1 MVKVQIRVGDVFIVP
16 TGDGR
21 AAVGQVLGIY
31 GMSDYYF
38 AIFDAVFP
46 LENAAESAIGA
57 LRLPLLFLGLSLDA
71 KIYFGDWPVV
81 AHAEVDPSILLP
93 AYKVSM
99 GTIDNIH
106 VIDYT
111 GTWSRP
117 ATEAEVDFLEFR
129 STVSPVRFE
138 RALRASLCLEPWLEL
153 FDKLK
158 PNELATTAALF
169 D

>member
-1 MVKVQIRVGDVFIVP
+1 MKTKIKVGDVFIIP
-16 TGDGR
+16 AGDGR
-21 AAVGQVLGIY
+21 AGVGQVVGVY
-31 GMSDYYF
+31 GKSDYYF
-38 AIFDAVFP
+38 AIFDTVVP
-46 LENAAESAIGA
+46 LEVSDERAIEA
-57 LRLPLLFLGLSLDA
+57 LKSPLLFLGLSLDA
-71 KIYFGDWPVV
+71 KIFFGDWPVV

-111 GTWSRP
+111 GTRSRP
-117 ATEAEVDFLEFR
+117 ATEAEVDLLEFR

-138 RALRASLCLEPWLEL
+138 RALRASLGLEPWLEL

-158 PNELATTAALF
+158 PNELTTTAALF